1 MLTDAQLFDLAKRM
15 KFPLERVCFKTEL
28 SEEPLVYNKGYI
40 INLDDEMDE
49 DTGELNGGTH
59 WVAFQ
64 INKYPN
70 DTVQG
75 IYMDPFGVGPPQ
87 DVTDFVGKIPYVEKD
102 IQGLRD
108 NFCGWVCCAFLHY
121 INAAPN
127 RTKDLYTDVETFM
140 DFFLDQKKTNDL
152 EGQNEWVLKQ
162 FFKREKP
169 NF

>member
-28 SEEPLVYNKGYI
+28 SEEPLVYNRGYI
-40 INLDDEMDE
+40 INLDDEVDD

-59 WVAFQ
+59 WTCFQ
-64 INKYPN
+64 IIKHPN
-70 DTVQG
+70 DKVQG
-75 IYMDPFGVGPPQ
+75 IYFDPFGVGPPQ
-87 DVTDFVGKIPYVEKD
+87 DVTNFTGKIPYTEKD

-108 NFCGWVCCAFLHY
+108 NYCGWACCAFLHY

-127 RTKDLYTDVETFM
+127 RTKDLYTDTETFL

-152 EGQNEWVLKQ
+152 DGQNEWVLKQ
-162 FFKREKP
+162 FFKKEKP